1 MSLLLLR
8 LLLLT
13 ALNFDLKGHIL
24 ITYGSINPNMYKFV
38 YSETTGCYGNVPVL
52 SRGTFYTYGVS
63 ANKNKTFIIKWRH
76 EESWIYLLFEI
87 LVRLILLFSAST
99 IIASWTDC
107 WKYFVL
113 FLPLKGSQEFAF
125 RRVQHCQ
132 FIWFFWSEILI
143 DQLKIYCIIYGRKI
157 YNKLRKLERI
167 VRDVSKAE

>member
-1 MSLLLLR
+1 MDRKIQKCINLYTVNLPV
-8 LLLLT
+8 
-13 ALNFDLKGHIL
+13 
-24 ITYGSINPNMYKFV
+24 ITKMY
-38 YSETTGCYGNVPVL
+38 
-52 SRGTFYTYGVS
+52 YGVS

-76 EESWIYLLFEI
+76 EESWIYLLFEN
-87 LVRLILLFSAST
+87 LVRLIILLFSAST

-143 DQLKIYCIIYGRKI
+143 DQLKIYCIIYGIIYGRKI
-157 YNKLRKLERI
+157 YNKLRILERI
-167 VRDVSKAE
+167 VHDVSKAE